1 MICMGLL
8 MTAAAYTFF
17 WVAGAYSF
25 FVSCITTFAFNTGL
39 RAILRRRI
47 SLWRVFSSVLLMQQW
62 SLDDEEESSKGTN
75 VGSFLG
81 SGSSGGDR
89 NPNPDGQPAQP
100 GPSGSSPI
108 PSLSHMDMEMASR
121 RMVFHQGQQKETAA
135 VHPIEAPTDSELSPK
150 ATAAG
155 GELERKPTVKLQL
168 QHIDMADPQARG
180 QPSPG
185 RPRRSRGSSSDAL
198 SLEELHSEHPSEARP
213 SRGSLDSMAMTR
225 GLDHPVGIVVS
236 PGDPIG
242 IVVAPSEPGDGGGGG
257 AGGNMGV
264 GDFDVAKKQYI
275 QLAAT
280 VRDAGT
286 LSHSLTHLTA
296 TVLNLNAVRRP

>member
-75 VGSFLG
+75 VGSFVG
-81 SGSSGGDR
+81 SGSSGGG
-89 NPNPDGQPAQP
+89 NPNALDGQPAQP
-100 GPSGSSPI
+100 GPSGSSPT

-121 RMVFHQGQQKETAA
+121 RMVFHQGQQKPTAA
-135 VHPIEAPTDSELSPK
+135 VHPVEEPTDAELSPK

-155 GELERKPTVKLQL
+155 GGLERKPTVKLQL

-185 RPRRSRGSSSDAL
+185 RRRSRASSSDAL
-198 SLEELHSEHPSEARP
+198 SLEELGSEHPSEHRP

-236 PGDPIG
+236 PGDPVEQPIG
-242 IVVAPSEPGDGGGGG
+242 IVVSPGELGDTGG
-257 AGGNMGV
+257 AGNGGNMGV
-264 GDFDVAKKQYI
+264 QDFDVAKKQYI

-280 VRDAGT
+280 VRDAGSVT
-286 LSHSLTHLTA
+286 HPLT
-296 TVLNLNAVRRP
+296 